1 MGLCTTA
8 FGRRRLSRTGETS
21 ARRLAVWP
29 GIQQGKECGRYGTL
43 GRGHRSK
50 SEVWA
55 AVYPVHPM
63 RSTSDAVRQ
72 CSGRSSD
79 WGGCSD
85 RFTVFHSHFVTSVTP
100 HPLPPAPT
108 LTLFYLFLCLSVN
121 GFPCLAW
128 MPRHHHLH
136 IHHPFPQLRAFSSWR
151 SELDSYWFF
160 PSCQMDVGKPLLS
173 PLVKI
178 MPWSYS
184 CLNSRR
190 RG

>member
-1 MGLCTTA
+1 MGLCTTV

-21 ARRLAVWP
+21 ARQAGRGYSRERSAGGMALWVGDTDPRVKCEQPRPSYALDVRCCAAVQREEL
-29 GIQQGKECGRYGTL
+29 GL
-43 GRGHRSK
+43 GRLLRPLHCLSL
-50 SEVWA
+50 SL
-55 AVYPVHPM
+55 
-63 RSTSDAVRQ
+63 
-72 CSGRSSD
+72 C
-79 WGGCSD
+79 
-85 RFTVFHSHFVTSVTP
+85 HFGNP
-100 HPLPPAPT
+100 PPLPPAPT

-121 GFPCLAW
+121 GFPRLAW

-136 IHHPFPQLRAFSSWR
+136 IHHPFPQLRSFSSWR

-190 RG
+190 LG